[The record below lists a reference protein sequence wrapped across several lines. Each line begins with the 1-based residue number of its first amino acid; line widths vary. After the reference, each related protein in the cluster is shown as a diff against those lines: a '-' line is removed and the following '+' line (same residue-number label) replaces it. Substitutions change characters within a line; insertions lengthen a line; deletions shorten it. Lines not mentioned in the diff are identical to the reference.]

1 MLTNECDDSQIF
13 SRFDIDQICDDGRR
27 EVADDDEEGDAGAE
41 HEPDHAHLLTFYL
54 YYTLRPF

>member
-13 SRFDIDQICDDGRR
+13 SRFDIDEICDDGWR

-41 HEPDHAHLLTFYL
+41 HEPDHAHLLTF
-54 YYTLRPF
+54 